1 VTTRVLAPR
10 GATKIDRGRR
20 YRPRFPTAKTD
31 AAAGRTSSPTIDRAL
46 ERLSERGIRFLDLRF
61 VDVLGTV
68 KSITIP
74 AQRLSH
80 AVRNGEWFDGS
91 SVEGFA
97 RVFESDMFL
106 RPDLETLTIGEADGV
121 LGAQVICDLLTP
133 DGERFAGDP
142 RGVLARVL
150 AEAAAL
156 GFDYAVA
163 TELEFFLLNTD
174 SASGGVRPGRHDRAS
189 YFDHPVDVAS
199 DVRQEIVSALDHLG
213 ITVEASHHEV
223 AAGQYELDL
232 ALGNAMKSAD
242 HLVTL
247 KHAVKAVAQRRSL
260 LATFMPKPI
269 FGAAG
274 SGMHTHQALTELGKD
289 SNAFYDRAD
298 QYQLS
303 PVAKHFIAG
312 QLAHARGLCALVA
325 PLVNSYKRFVPGFE
339 APVAITWAQVN
350 RSALIRVP
358 RAGSGDR
365 GAIRIEF
372 RAPDPSCNPY
382 LAFAAM
388 LHAGLSGI
396 RQKLPLP
403 PPVEENL
410 YAFDPE
416 ALARHQLGQLPR
428 SLAEALRDLRQD
440 DVMRDALG
448 VHLLERFI
456 EAKEMEWQSY
466 EKQVTGWELDAYL
479 EAY

>member
-1 VTTRVLAPR
+1 VTTRGRARPGARTIAHGRTCPR
-10 GATKIDRGRR
+10 
-20 YRPRFPTAKTD
+20 RPPTAKTD
-31 AAAGRTSSPTIDRAL
+31 AAAGRASSLGIERAL

-74 AQRLSH
+74 AQRLAH

-106 RPDLETLTIGEADGV
+106 RPDLDTLTIGDPDGV

-142 RGVLARVL
+142 RGVLARAL

-174 SASGGVRPGRHDRAS
+174 AANGSVRPGRHDR
-189 YFDHPVDVAS
+189 AS

-232 ALGNAMKSAD
+232 ALSNALKSAD

-247 KHAVKAVAQRRSL
+247 KHAVKAVAQRRGL

-274 SGMHTHQALTELGKD
+274 SGMHTHQVLSGVGRE

-312 QLAHARGLCALVA
+312 QLAHARALCALVA

-339 APVAITWAQVN
+339 APVAISWAQVN

-358 RAGSGDR
+358 RAGIGDR
-365 GAIRIEF
+365 AAIRIEF

>member
-1 VTTRVLAPR
+1 V
-10 GATKIDRGRR
+10 
-20 YRPRFPTAKTD
+20 
-31 AAAGRTSSPTIDRAL
+31 AARTSGLTADRAL

-74 AQRLSH
+74 VQRLPQ
-80 AVRNGEWFDGS
+80 VLRNGEWFDGS

-106 RPDLETLTIGEADGV
+106 RPDLETLTVGEAAGITS
-121 LGAQVICDLLTP
+121 AQVICDLLTP

-142 RGVLARVL
+142 RGVLARAL
-150 AEAAAL
+150 ADAAAL
-156 GFDYAVA
+156 GYDYGTAV
-163 TELEFFLLNTD
+163 ELEFFLLNGDATD
-174 SASGGVRPGRHDRAS
+174 GVRPGRHDHAS
-189 YFDHPVDVAS
+189 YFDHPVDTGS
-199 DVRQEIVSALDHLG
+199 EVRQEIVDALDRLG
-213 ITVEASHHEV
+213 IGVEASHHEV

-232 ALGNAMKSAD
+232 ALSHALRTAD
-242 HLVTL
+242 QIVTL
-247 KHAVKAVAQRRSL
+247 KHAVKAVAQRRGL

-274 SGMHTHQALTELGKD
+274 SGMHTHQVLTHLNKET
-289 SNAFYDRAD
+289 NAFYDRAD

-303 PVAKHFIAG
+303 TVAKHFIAG
-312 QLAHARGLCALVA
+312 QLAHARALCALAA

-339 APVAITWAQVN
+339 APVAVSWAQMN

-365 GAIRIEF
+365 AAIRVEF

-416 ALARHQLGQLPR
+416 SLARHQLGLLPT
-428 SLAEALRDLRQD
+428 SLAAALKDLRQD
-440 DVMRDALG
+440 EVMREALG

-466 EKQVTGWELDAYL
+466 ERQVSAWEVDAYL
-479 EAY
+479 ETS